1 MITETYDDPARLTAD
16 VRKAV
21 HDLNPNMPLYDVRT
35 MEEYFTGWVVGSSI
49 NLIVIVGAMGFTGL
63 ILATI
68 GLYGLVAYSVSRRTR
83 EFGIRMAIGATRWSV
98 LGMVLR
104 QGSTLCLAVSL
115 LVLVVSFPAT
125 RLLTAFVFA
134 ARTDWLPYLI
144 IPILLMAVTLLA
156 TFGPARRASRI
167 DPMKAL
173 RDE

>member
-1 MITETYDDPARLTAD
+1 
-16 VRKAV
+16 
-21 HDLNPNMPLYDVRT
+21 

-49 NLIVIVGAMGFTGL
+49 NLIVIVGAMGITGL
-63 ILATI
+63 ILAMI

-104 QGSTLCLAVSL
+104 QGGSLCLAGVVIGL
-115 LVLVVSFPAT
+115 LASFPAS
-125 RLLTAFVFA
+125 RLLTAIIFA
-134 ARTDWLPYLI
+134 AGSDWLPYLI
-144 IPILLMAVTLLA
+144 IPIVLMTVTIVA
-156 TFGPARRASRI
+156 TFGPARRASTI